1 MPKKKS
7 RKTAKTAVVEQEPDL
22 LNRLHT
28 DYYTTEEVAK
38 AVGRNPEQWCRIRH
52 NYITRFKLHVIKVGR
67 NLFYEKH
74 SANRMIEELLKNGD

>member
-7 RKTAKTAVVEQEPDL
+7 HKATVVEHKPNL
-22 LNRLHT
+22 LNRLYS

-52 NYITRFKLHVIKVGR
+52 NYIQRYKLHVIKVGR
-67 NLFYEKH
+67 NIYYEKKQI
-74 SANRMIEELLKNGD
+74 NRMIEDLLKNGD